1 MKIPLTGRT
10 LIRTNKL
17 DDLQAEFA
25 ALQHKTAE
33 LEKELAVVRETA
45 RDNTGN
51 RADGGVGT
59 PSPPKVVHELIRVTD
74 GLTDLIE
81 GGAAQEPERA
91 TTALDWLHRRVEALL
106 VSCDVTRI
114 DDSGPV
120 DLLRQEVVD
129 SRPTPTAD
137 LVDQIADTV
146 RPGYSWHGSLIR
158 PQQVVAYIPAEEAR
172 GR

>member
-1 MKIPLTGRT
+1 MKIPLTRRT
-10 LIRTNKL
+10 LIRTSQL
-17 DDLQAEFA
+17 DELQAASA

-51 RADGGVGT
+51 RADNGAGT
-59 PSPPKVVHELIRVTD
+59 ASPPKIVRELIRVMD
-74 GLTDLIE
+74 GLVDLIE
-81 GGAAQEPERA
+81 GGAAHEPDRA
-91 TTALDWLHRRVEALL
+91 ATALNWLHGRGEALL
-106 VSCDVTRI
+106 ASCDVVRI

-129 SRPTPTAD
+129 GRPTPAGD

-146 RPGYSWHGSLIR
+146 RPGYSWHGLLIR
-158 PQQVVAYIPAEEAR
+158 PQQVVAYVPAEETR